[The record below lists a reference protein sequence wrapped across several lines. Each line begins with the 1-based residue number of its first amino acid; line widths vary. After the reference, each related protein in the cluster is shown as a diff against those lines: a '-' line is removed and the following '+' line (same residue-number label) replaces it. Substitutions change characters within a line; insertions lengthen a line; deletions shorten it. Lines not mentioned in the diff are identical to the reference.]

1 MIIDTLLNISL
12 ADNKSVI
19 LTNSKKDLDST
30 STLENSGMS
39 FAKIIS
45 WVEYSVE
52 LKLPSGLK
60 TYDIPL
66 SKLIRLESIL
76 FDVTPEDIS
85 IRVPDFES
93 DLMNIL
99 ANSLF
104 SLLFM
109 YTTFDLSLL
118 MLKIPSLRE

>member
-1 MIIDTLLNISL
+1 MSL
-12 ADNKSVI
+12 
-19 LTNSKKDLDST
+19 
-30 STLENSGMS
+30 
-39 FAKIIS
+39 AKIIS

-52 LKLPSGLK
+52 LKLPSRLK

-109 YTTFDLSLL
+109 
-118 MLKIPSLRE
+118 

>member
-1 MIIDTLLNISL
+1 
-12 ADNKSVI
+12 
-19 LTNSKKDLDST
+19 
-30 STLENSGMS
+30 MS